1 MDGCSYSTKQV
12 VVPAGTAV
20 TVDGETGA
28 QVKTKTVRVIREV
41 RFFCS
46 SSFHLRSRGCR
57 WKWARIGAPCGRSAP
72 RTAYLISQRVPILLP
87 SFQPSAEDSG
97 LSLRCINELFTL
109 IHSRQSSAAA
119 HSSSNGGDDA
129 SHVRFVVKCSFI
141 QIYQESVFDLLSET
155 QPQYV
160 SVSLCFLLVFF
171 LPLFFSFVVA
181 APHAFFVMQL
191 QGAGCE

>member
-41 RFFCS
+41 RFLFLQIAKSAACVQLEMGKDWRALWS
-46 SSFHLRSRGCR
+46 
-57 WKWARIGAPCGRSAP
+57 KRSA
-72 RTAYLISQRVPILLP
+72 TAYLISLLVPVLLP
-87 SFQPSAEDSG
+87 SPQPSAEDSG
-97 LSLRCINELFTL
+97 LSLRCINELFAL
-109 IHSRQSSAAA
+109 IHSRQSAAAA
-119 HSSSNGGDDA
+119 HPSSNGGDDA

-141 QIYQESVFDLLSET
+141 QIYQESVFDLLSDS

-160 SVSLCFLLVFF
+160 SVSLYFLCFL
-171 LPLFFSFVVA
+171 FSFVFA
-181 APHAFFVMQL
+181 APRDSFVMQL